1 MNVWTNGFLEEFQEG
16 WLRVSNASDSSADE
30 DVIHLSIRR
39 SLVTWVVIIAVI
51 YWGTLLSVLIYTM
64 TLQGSHYYHHFI
76 DDRAFQQLC
85 GTEARL
91 KRIERW
97 TGIKHVETTLLWP
110 TPCLNV
116 LAYMR
121 EMNST
126 GQRQNLSAS
135 VIRETR
141 YHGQKGREENIKQI
155 KFFIFIIL
163 FFFWVMLKTTS

>member
-1 MNVWTNGFLEEFQEG
+1 MNVWTNGFLEEFQEV
-16 WLRVSNASDSSADE
+16 WPRVSSASDSSADE
-30 DVIHLSIRR
+30 NLSHLSIRR

-76 DDRAFQQLC
+76 DDRAFQRLC

-91 KRIERW
+91 KSIETW
-97 TGIKHVETTLLWP
+97 TGIKHVETTLLWLAA
-110 TPCLNV
+110 CLNV

-126 GQRQNLSAS
+126 DQRRNLSAN
-135 VIRETR
+135 VTKETR
-141 YHGQKGREENIKQI
+141 YHWQKGREENRK
-155 KFFIFIIL
+155 
-163 FFFWVMLKTTS
+163 